1 MTIDPRA
8 ASGFAGVAEDYERG
22 RPSYPPAA
30 IDRIA
35 DHLGLTTASTVLDL
49 AAGTGQLSI
58 LLQPRVGRII
68 AVEPAAAMRERIEA
82 RLPQARVL
90 DGTAEAIPL
99 DDREVDAV
107 VVGEAFHW
115 FQTQAAAEEIARVLM
130 PQGGIALLWNTPTWT
145 VETTPWLED
154 FRAVVAR
161 HKRAAGEYPAGAA
174 TWRPKLERTGLFDD
188 LTHVELAH
196 AQTLDQAGFLAQVRS
211 WSWVANLEHVR
222 REAVLEQ
229 VRKLVQHH
237 VEIVIPYRTDLH
249 LARLRERPRA
259 RSA

>member
-8 ASGFAGVAEDYERG
+8 ASGFAGVAEAYERG
-22 RPSYPPAA
+22 RPSYPASA

-35 DHLGLTTASTVLDL
+35 DHLGLTSAGTVLDL

-58 LLQPRVGRII
+58 LLHRRVGRII
-68 AVEPAAAMRERIEA
+68 AVEPVPAMRERIPA
-82 RLPQARVL
+82 RLPEARVL

-115 FQTQAAAEEIARVLM
+115 FQTQAATEEIARVLR
-130 PQGGIALLWNTPTWT
+130 PGGGIALLWNTPTWT

-161 HKRAAGEYPAGAA
+161 HKRAAGEYPAGAGA
-174 TWRPKLERTGLFDD
+174 WQPGLERTGLFDD
-188 LTHVELAH
+188 LTHVALTH
-196 AQTLDQAGFLAQVRS
+196 AQTLDPEGFLAQVKS
-211 WSWVANLEHVR
+211 WSWVANLDDALR
-222 REAVLEQ
+222 QAVLEQ
-229 VRKLVQHH
+229 VREIVGAHA
-237 VEIVIPYRTDLH
+237 EIVIPYRTDLH
-249 LARLRERPRA
+249 LARVRERPRA